1 MLRKFFP
8 VVVMFILIL
17 SADQTSKT
25 FLDNF
30 LVYGEP
36 LNIFPGISLQLVY
49 NQGAAFGILS
59 DQSGWQRWFLV
70 FVSTCISM
78 ILIFWIKKTVDA
90 SKLECFSITF
100 ILAGAIGNLL
110 DRLVYGYVID
120 FIYLFYGDYSWPN
133 FNVADSS
140 ITIGAALLIYS
151 QVFSNKPILK

>member
-1 MLRKFFP
+1 MKKFLPMISIFT
-8 VVVMFILIL
+8 LIL
-17 SADQTSKT
+17 LADQASKL

-36 LNIFPGISLQLVY
+36 LYIFPGLSFQLIY

-70 FVSTCISM
+70 LVSTCISLV
-78 ILIFWIKKTVDA
+78 LIFWIRKTVNT

-110 DRLVYGYVID
+110 DRLIYGYVID
-120 FIYLFYGDYSWPN
+120 FIYVFYGDYSWPN
-133 FNVADSS
+133 FNIADSS
-140 ITIGAALLIYS
+140 ITIGAAILIYT
-151 QVFSNKPILK
+151 QVNPNKSVSK